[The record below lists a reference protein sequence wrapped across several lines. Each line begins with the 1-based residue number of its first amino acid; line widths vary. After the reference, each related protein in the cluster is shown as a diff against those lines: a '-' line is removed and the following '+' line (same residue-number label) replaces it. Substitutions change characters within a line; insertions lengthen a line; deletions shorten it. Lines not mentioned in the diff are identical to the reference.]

1 MSAELRLPSLPER
14 SQKWYWPDWKACRAN
29 IPIAIKRRAE
39 VDVPRSFAVYEVIM
53 DETNLPAGV
62 TLIKRG

>member
-1 MSAELRLPSLPER
+1 MVLARLESL
-14 SQKWYWPDWKACRAN
+14 SGQHS
-29 IPIAIKRRAE
+29 IAIKRWAE
-39 VDVPRSFAVYEVIM
+39 VNASSSFAVYEVIV